1 MKEGVYLFGWRIS
14 ALYAKLISANVL
26 GIDGFIVEV
35 EIDIS
40 NGLPAFEIVGLPDSA
55 VREARERVRIAIKNS
70 DANYPLQRI
79 TINLAPADIRKEGS
93 VFDLAMAIG
102 ILGASDQIPLT
113 KTKNM
118 LLIGELAFDG
128 SLRPLT
134 GVLPMVIAAK
144 EAGIQQVMLPS
155 QNASEGALV
164 DGLQIIPIQ
173 SLSEAIRYFRNEWQ
187 PAAIQHSTSSP
198 SPQFSLDFA
207 DVQGQLHVKRA
218 MEVAAA
224 GGHNLLLIGPPGS
237 GKTMLSRRIASILP
251 DMTQAEALEVTK
263 IYSIAGLIS
272 DRGQLITE
280 RPFRSPHHTISQ
292 AGLIGGGTNPK
303 PGEVSLAHKGVLFL
317 DEMPEFSKSS
327 LEVLRQPLEDHQ
339 VTIGR
344 AKAVFTYPAAF
355 LLVGSM
361 NPCPC
366 GFLGY
371 EETHPCTCNPFQIN
385 RYRAKLSGPLLDRI
399 DIHVEVPRVD
409 FDTLA
414 DSAKNE
420 TSVTIRQRVNQ
431 ARERQRKRNG
441 ENARMSPTD
450 IRKYCTI
457 DEDSYQLLKQSFDK
471 LGLSA
476 RAHDRILK
484 VARTIAD
491 LAGEESIRLEHVA
504 EAIQY
509 RTLDR
514 RFQQ

>member
-1 MKEGVYLFGWRIS
+1 M
-14 ALYAKLISANVL
+14 YAKLISANVL
-26 GIDGFIVEV
+26 GIDGFLVEV

-40 NGLPAFEIVGLPDSA
+40 NGLPAFDIVGLPDSS

-70 DANYPLQRI
+70 DANFPLQRI
-79 TINLAPADIRKEGS
+79 TTNLAPADIRKEGA
-93 VFDLAMAIG
+93 VFDLAIAIG
-102 ILGASDQIPLT
+102 ILAASDQISLPDSDQTL
-113 KTKNM
+113 M
-118 LLIGELAFDG
+118 IGELALDG

-134 GVLPMVIAAK
+134 GVLPMVLAAK
-144 EAGIQQVMLPS
+144 DAGIKQVMLPY
-155 QNASEGALV
+155 QNAEEGSLV
-164 DGLQIIPIQ
+164 DGIEIVPIR
-173 SLSEAIRYFRNEWQ
+173 SLSEAIRYFQNEWT
-187 PAAIQHSTSSP
+187 PATIQSSR
-198 SPQFSLDFA
+198 SNLSSQSSLDFA
-207 DVQGQLHVKRA
+207 DVQGQTHVKRA

-237 GKTMLSRRIASILP
+237 GKTMLSKRIASILP

-263 IYSIAGLIS
+263 IYSIAGLIT

-292 AGLIGGGTNPK
+292 AGLIGGGSNPK

-344 AKAVFTYPAAF
+344 AKAVFTYPASF

-371 EETHPCTCNPFQIN
+371 DETHPCTCNPFQIN

-409 FDTLA
+409 FETLA
-414 DSAKNE
+414 LSTKNE
-420 TSVTIRQRVNQ
+420 TSAMIRQRVNQ

-441 ENARMSPTD
+441 ENALMSPAD
-450 IRKYCTI
+450 IRKYCSI
-457 DEDSYQLLKQSFDK
+457 DEESYQLLKQSFDT

-491 LAGEESIRLEHVA
+491 LAGEESIRLEHIA

-514 RFQQ
+514 KFQP